1 MDETGR
7 DNSFS
12 SEAARAEAGALKGKL
27 TASATAGGGGS
38 PPPPPNLE
46 RRITSLSR
54 ALSRAR
60 IESAEHAS
68 VISELRGAEI
78 ARLEML
84 REQLDPVVAQLPQD
98 CDLFDIAVSPG
109 ERPRLF
115 IDQIGFV
122 EMGRDRRNYQFV
134 QDTRHGRITIC
145 ESEKLEVIVEAVTAY
160 IAHRL
165 IEREKALAVDFAS
178 SGAGA
183 AGAARAAARLESS
196 AGGATKR
203 KDFNLRAMQVFLF
216 LVELL
221 GSVTFFGL
229 LGLLAVWVYR
239 NFTAH

>member
-12 SEAARAEAGALKGKL
+12 SESARAEAGVLKGKL
-27 TASATAGGGGS
+27 TSSATAGGGAS

-68 VISELRGAEI
+68 VIADLRGAEI
-78 ARLEML
+78 ARLEIL
-84 REQLDPVVAQLPQD
+84 REQLDPVIAQLPQD

-109 ERPRLF
+109 DRPRLF

-122 EMGRDRRNYQFV
+122 EMGRDRRNYRFV

-145 ESEKLEVIVEAVTAY
+145 ESEKPEIIVEAVTAY

-165 IEREKALAVDFAS
+165 IEREKALAVDYAS
-178 SGAGA
+178 GGGGA

-196 AGGATKR
+196 AGESTKR